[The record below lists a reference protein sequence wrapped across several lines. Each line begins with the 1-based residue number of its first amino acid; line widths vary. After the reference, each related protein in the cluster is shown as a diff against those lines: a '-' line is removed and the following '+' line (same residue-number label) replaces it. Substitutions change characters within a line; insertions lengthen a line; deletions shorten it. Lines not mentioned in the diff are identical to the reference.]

1 MQDLKNS
8 FNLFKNK
15 KKYGNLITICDSR
28 KNPFYN
34 MVKLKNNV
42 VSKILKSNVNINSR
56 QKAPRSYDMNAS
68 IYIWKRKS
76 LLNDKRIVNDKTL
89 AYKMPLTR
97 SIDIDTKEDWKIV
110 ECLWKNK

>member
-1 MQDLKNS
+1 
-8 FNLFKNK
+8 
-15 KKYGNLITICDSR
+15 
-28 KNPFYN
+28 

-56 QKAPRSYDMNAS
+56 QNAPRSYDMNAS

>member
-1 MQDLKNS
+1 
-8 FNLFKNK
+8 
-15 KKYGNLITICDSR
+15 
-28 KNPFYN
+28 
-34 MVKLKNNV
+34 
-42 VSKILKSNVNINSR
+42 
-56 QKAPRSYDMNAS
+56 MNAS

-89 AYKMPLTR
+89 AYKMLLTR

>member
-1 MQDLKNS
+1 MSEWYD
-8 FNLFKNK
+8 NK
-15 KKYGNLITICDSR
+15 
-28 KNPFYN
+28 
-34 MVKLKNNV
+34 
-42 VSKILKSNVNINSR
+42 KSNVNINSR